1 MSKDTRKDIKRV
13 YDQDIK
19 EKKRTGRGAHSR
31 TGKLGRVGKV
41 TTPADLLTGKDKKA
55 YTQSSPVT
63 TSNIYYDSIM
73 SLEDFKKLSRQKK
86 MLVLD
91 AYRRRYTVREVAS
104 AWNLSDN
111 TLYYYFRAYGVAKA
125 RKTAAQKNADP
136 NPKPSSQENLSD
148 AGTASKVVH
157 EEIPGSEC
165 SFMAVGEFEAD
176 SLCRKLQGLSCML
189 NDDLRYQV
197 EIRVKEIPERAR

>member
-1 MSKDTRKDIKRV
+1 MSKDTGKDIKRV

-19 EKKRTGRGAHSR
+19 EKKRTGRGAHNR

-63 TSNIYYDSIM
+63 TSNIYYDAIM
-73 SLEDFKKLSRQKK
+73 PLEDFKKLSRNRK

-91 AYRRRYTVREVAS
+91 AYRRKYTAYELAS
-104 AWNLSDN
+104 EWNLSPN
-111 TLYYYFRAYGVAKA
+111 SIYYYYKAYGVARSRSSAESGQKA
-125 RKTAAQKNADP
+125 ILTVGSSAFGE
-136 NPKPSSQENLSD
+136 KPACEGDSGARTE
-148 AGTASKVVH
+148 
-157 EEIPGSEC
+157 SEC

-189 NDDLRYQV
+189 NDNLRYQV
-197 EIRVKEIPERAR
+197 EIRVKEISREA